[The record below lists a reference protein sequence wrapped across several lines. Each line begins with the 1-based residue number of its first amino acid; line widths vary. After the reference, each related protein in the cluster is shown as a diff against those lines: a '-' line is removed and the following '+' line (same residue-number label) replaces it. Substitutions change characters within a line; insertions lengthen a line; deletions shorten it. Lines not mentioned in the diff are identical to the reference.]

1 MYIFGSN
8 TVKIKIPGVRFSG
21 VLREENEMKRKILAA
36 VFWTMAAASAF
47 AGAEP
52 VPAAEKSEEAIWQKP
67 DMEGIDTE
75 NTKIGISI
83 YQFDDTFMTLY
94 RTELVRY
101 LTEELGF
108 DEKNIIVED
117 GKNDQEKQTDQ
128 IERFIADQADV
139 MILNLVHASAAPM
152 ITDLCSEAGIPVVYI
167 NRQPDFM
174 EMERWDLEGIQAAY
188 IGADAR
194 QSGIFQGEEIAET
207 ENKGD
212 VNGDGEVSYIM
223 IQGEPENI
231 DTQYRTAY
239 SVKALENA
247 GVEARELLAQRG
259 DWNQSQG
266 QKIMEEALDEFGDEI
281 EVVFCNND
289 AMALGALEAIREADR
304 TVGEDIY
311 LAGVD
316 ALEEAVQSVV
326 DGEFTGTVFND
337 YFSQSHGAAELAV
350 KFLKGEETDPVTL
363 VDYVKV
369 TQDNAEE
376 ILELVNS
383 KK

>member
-1 MYIFGSN
+1 
-8 TVKIKIPGVRFSG
+8 
-21 VLREENEMKRKILAA
+21 
-36 VFWTMAAASAF
+36 
-47 AGAEP
+47 
-52 VPAAEKSEEAIWQKP
+52 
-67 DMEGIDTE
+67 
-75 NTKIGISI
+75 
-83 YQFDDTFMTLY
+83 
-94 RTELVRY
+94 
-101 LTEELGF
+101 
-108 DEKNIIVED
+108 
-117 GKNDQEKQTDQ
+117 
-128 IERFIADQADV
+128 
-139 MILNLVHASAAPM
+139 
-152 ITDLCSEAGIPVVYI
+152 
-167 NRQPDFM
+167 
-174 EMERWDLEGIQAAY
+174 
-188 IGADAR
+188 
-194 QSGIFQGEEIAET
+194 
-207 ENKGD
+207 
-212 VNGDGEVSYIM
+212 M

-239 SVKALENA
+239 SVKALEEA
-247 GVEARELLAQRG
+247 GVETRELLDQTG
-259 DWNQSQG
+259 DWSQSQG
-266 QKIMEEALDEFGDEI
+266 QKIMEEALDEFGNDI

-311 LAGVD
+311 LTGVD

-350 KFLKGEETDPVTL
+350 RFLKGEETEPVTL